1 MAESPAPDYG
11 IDEEHGHRRQ
21 RARQSGAF
29 LVHDAAPRYTY
40 ETLRPPANRSSI
52 DRKGKGKAGQYD
64 LVNAKRKPSKR
75 PPNKLSIGS
84 SPLSTVIYNSAERS
98 GSPRCEDYDTEGT
111 SSSRNGAPDNI
122 HRSREGLRNST
133 EAPPSAL
140 GHDTDP
146 AQIVSLALS
155 LSESRR
161 RNVSGGRLSPL
172 YVNANHRQ
180 GSLEQGAARLSGS
193 YGSVGGATLR
203 RHLNEQRRVSK
214 NLTPTSSGPS
224 TESPLPGSARGA
236 DEANTSAPSRYL
248 DADIS
253 NQAIQNPSDATLA
266 RVEKARIAFELSY
279 EYRRLLQHVPK
290 LPVPNQSGSITSK
303 AASGFEEAMTWND
316 LGRVYNPLQYIRN
329 RKVRGRERKHLDA
342 EAEGWK
348 DLDRVRLWIDA
359 IASKHETS
367 RSTTP
372 SQIAL
377 PPQDVAEVDPQI
389 TQTGLNYDKPGFA
402 DTRSIKSERQDSDWK
417 IAPWDLLA
425 DAAWLSRN
433 DNIRLI
439 EDAKGSKLLPPKKQ
453 SKENTPR
460 TSIENPR
467 GPLRRSLSLVR
478 RGVEEERQSM
488 ELETPRKQVRSR
500 GHFRGKSHD
509 VKSSSNGYESP
520 RERKGRWHRTFGRSR
535 SPSSSEDSMTDG
547 MNGHAWGS
555 HRDQDSLDG
564 AALEKQMM
572 KLLAKEFEEDP
583 FSSIKRLE
591 PAQEVSSEGTKAS
604 PKEQRSSKPALEH
617 SQNQVVAP
625 EQGTPTARSAR
636 SPRPSKGK
644 SAEERGRQPRSSV
657 DDLDV
662 TAPNSPST
670 FQFGP
675 SIFINRSAPSSRS
688 VSPKKPLPQRF
699 RPSLRSGSK
708 SRRTMSEYRIDS
720 VAQSPTKGKPLGTGR
735 IGSEED
741 QQAIHKSESASN
753 LLSPV
758 TAEHFGKRF
767 RRMNDSSSSL
777 KEVKESRD
785 PESRFKGLL
794 KGTRIAELVGNEVSR
809 VGGMIW
815 RREASSLSR
824 ATSPVNGRST
834 EESDTDG
841 EISTLAN
848 SPETDLSRVTTRA
861 DDGVSNPRTLNRT
874 GQPKY
879 HPPTLPTFRS
889 SISRSTQGSP
899 TATSPEDHPITR
911 QQLAQKARGRSSKFE
926 RLAPPKIDMR
936 NVSPSASPPLS
947 RIQTKDTNDISRE
960 TSPSQS
966 DQRLRNADRRLN
978 DVLGI
983 PGTVRNGVGPTGLAN
998 LSSKTSKRPD
1008 MGDRQWSI
1016 SDRSVSNTRTGI
1028 VTKRD
1033 IARVRALLLS
1043 SGIKANE
1050 IARQADS
1057 VEDPPFLPQLREIY
1071 QRSGNEERIPKVPR
1085 QQEHLLTAKLVVQ
1098 EIDGTNQRLREAAE
1112 THSDKTVEVLHQQ
1125 FRDLD
1130 AYVSHNLV
1138 PVVRGS
1144 ADDADDLSTEL
1155 TTTQTLAIKRLN
1167 DAVDLVLRRRRRRM
1181 RWVRRGAYA
1190 LLEWMLLGIMW
1201 AVWMIVVA
1209 VRLVRGVIG
1218 GVFGVV
1224 RWMFWL

>member
-1 MAESPAPDYG
+1 MAESPAPDYR

-29 LVHDAAPRYTY
+29 LVQDAAPRYTY
-40 ETLRPPANRSSI
+40 ETLRPLANRSSL
-52 DRKGKGKAGQYD
+52 DRKGKGKAGQDD
-64 LVNAKRKPSKR
+64 LVNANRTPSKR
-75 PPNKLSIGS
+75 HRNKLSIGN

-98 GSPRCEDYDTEGT
+98 GSPRGEGYDIEGT
-111 SSSRNGAPDNI
+111 SSARSGAPDSI
-122 HRSREGLRNST
+122 HDSRDGLRNSM

-161 RNVSGGRLSPL
+161 RNASGGRLSPL
-172 YVNANHRQ
+172 YGNANHRQ
-180 GSLEQGAARLSGS
+180 GSLEQGATRLSGS

-224 TESPLPGSARGA
+224 TESPSPRSVRGA
-236 DEANTSAPSRYL
+236 DEAKTSTPSRYL

-253 NQAIQNPSDATLA
+253 NQTIQNPSSATLA
-266 RVEKARIAFELSY
+266 RAEKARIAFELSY

-290 LPVPNQSGSITSK
+290 LPAPNQSGSVTSK
-303 AASGFEEAMTWND
+303 AAGGFEAMTWND

-348 DLDRVRLWIDA
+348 DLDRVKLWIDA
-359 IASKHETS
+359 IASKHEAS
-367 RSTTP
+367 ISSTP
-372 SQIAL
+372 SQITI
-377 PPQDVAEVDPQI
+377 PPQDVAEVDFQA
-389 TQTGLNYDKPGFA
+389 TQTGSNYDKSAFT

-417 IAPWDLLA
+417 ISPWDLLA

-453 SKENTPR
+453 SKESTPR
-460 TSIENPR
+460 TSIENAR

-478 RGVEEERQSM
+478 RGVDDERQSV

-500 GHFRGKSHD
+500 GHFRGKSQD
-509 VKSSSNGYESP
+509 VKSLSNGNESP
-520 RERKGRWHRTFGRSR
+520 RGRKGRWHRTFGRSR
-535 SPSSSEDSMTDG
+535 SPSSSEDSTTNG
-547 MNGHAWGS
+547 MNGHAWG
-555 HRDQDSLDG
+555 HRRDQDSLDG

-572 KLLAKEFEEDP
+572 KLLAQEFEEDP

-591 PAQEVSSEGTKAS
+591 PAQEVPSESTKAS
-604 PKEQRSSKPALEH
+604 PKEQHSSKSALQH
-617 SQNQVVAP
+617 SPNQVVAP
-625 EQGTPTARSAR
+625 EQGTPTAWSTR
-636 SPRPSKGK
+636 SPRPLKGK
-644 SAEERGRQPRSSV
+644 SAEERGRQPRSSI
-657 DDLDV
+657 DDLDA

-675 SIFINRSAPSSRS
+675 SIFINRSAPNSRS

-720 VAQSPTKGKPLGTGR
+720 VVQSPTKGKPLDSGR
-735 IGSEED
+735 SGSEED
-741 QQAIHKSESASN
+741 QQAIHESESASN

-777 KEVKESRD
+777 KVVKESRD

-815 RREASSLSR
+815 RRDASSLSR

-834 EESDTDG
+834 EGSDTDG
-841 EISTLAN
+841 EMGTLAN
-848 SPETDLSRVTTRA
+848 SPETDLSRVTTRT
-861 DDGVSNPRTLNRT
+861 DEGVSNPRTLNRD

-879 HPPTLPTFRS
+879 HPPALPTFRS
-889 SISRSTQGSP
+889 SISRSTPDSP

-947 RIQTKDTNDISRE
+947 RIQTKDTNNISRE
-960 TSPSQS
+960 TSASQS
-966 DQRLRNADRRLN
+966 DQRLRSADRRLN

-983 PGTVRNGVGPTGLAN
+983 PGTVRNGVGPTGLAS

-1057 VEDPPFLPQLREIY
+1057 VEDPPSLPQLREIY
-1071 QRSGNEERIPKVPR
+1071 QRSGNETRIPKVPR
-1085 QQEHLLTAKLVVQ
+1085 QQEHLLTAKLIVQ
-1098 EIDGTNQRLREAAE
+1098 EIDDTNQRLREAAE
-1112 THSDKTVEVLHQQ
+1112 RYSDKTVEGLHQQ
-1125 FRDLD
+1125 LRDLD

-1138 PVVRGS
+1138 PAVRGS

-1167 DAVDLVLRRRRRRM
+1167 DAVDLVLRRRRRRL
-1181 RWVRRGAYA
+1181 RWVRRGGYA

-1209 VRLVRGVIG
+1209 VRLIRGVIG
-1218 GVFGVV
+1218 GFLGFV
-1224 RWMFWL
+1224 RWMLWL